1 MFNEKKSCDKTKALQ
16 LRDEL
21 TILVKKNGLIF
32 GFDILY
38 IINLRQ
44 IAFQFISL
52 CLVTHQLRF

>member
-1 MFNEKKSCDKTKALQ
+1 MKKISCDKTKALQ

-32 GFDILY
+32 GFHILY

>member
-1 MFNEKKSCDKTKALQ
+1 MKKISCDKTKALQ